1 MCASVEKGLYKEIWC
16 PSCLSAFCPQRR
28 PQKISII
35 FLNRIVAYDWAY
47 LILMEIWIY
56 LLFLD
61 WEAVVFLAGQ
71 VLCLSSWEGHH
82 DPGPD
87 LNHDPDPDP
96 DYGRAILL
104 IQDSSSLPSL
114 SFFRLHLTSSWWV
127 KGRLWKKST
136 LIYFAPSP
144 SAAWMCWLFYAHRIW
159 QVVSN
164 TVFQMEI

>member
-1 MCASVEKGLYKEIWC
+1 MCLCWKWSLQGDLMPILSLRFLSTAQASKDLDFISQQNRCLWLSISDINGNMIIPFVFGLR
-16 PSCLSAFCPQRR
+16 SGSF
-28 PQKISII
+28 
-35 FLNRIVAYDWAY
+35 
-47 LILMEIWIY
+47 
-56 LLFLD
+56 
-61 WEAVVFLAGQ
+61 FLAGLI
-71 VLCLSSWEGHH
+71 LCLSSWEGHH
-82 DPGPD
+82 DPDPD

-159 QVVSN
+159 
-164 TVFQMEI
+164 